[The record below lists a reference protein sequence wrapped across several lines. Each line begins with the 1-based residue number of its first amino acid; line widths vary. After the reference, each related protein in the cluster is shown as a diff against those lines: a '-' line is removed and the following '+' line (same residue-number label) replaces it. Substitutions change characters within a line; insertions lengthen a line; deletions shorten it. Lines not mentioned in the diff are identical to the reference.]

1 MTTTWINKDIF
12 KEGNFSIK
20 EGFADISLNINPLE
34 KFLQANPLKSI
45 FDFNE
50 TFDNLNDS
58 QDFNETFDNLNDS
71 QDFNE
76 TFDNLNEI
84 GKEIQDFNTES
95 TTKITIKQLKQDDNI
110 INSILISLF
119 TLFISLYVSYNW
131 YFNMTEGYKKRF
143 KFYEKFEFTNYLY
156 FFTEY
161 FYNIIQFFDK
171 TITEYI
177 PNNFV
182 KNMKDTFFKER
193 SLFVLIFLISYFS
206 VNFFIRVIL
215 RLYNYLN
222 TYIETGKIDLFK
234 LMYDPKKNNI
244 LATILFVG
252 FVIYGF
258 FESLASIGKKMLGNK
273 MDAAINIE
281 ENLENK
287 LNPGERFKDALM
299 QFKIANP
306 ISYMIIFL
314 IRVSLLY
321 GPTVSSLSALFLIF
335 FMFYSFLG
343 IPYYMSQDNTDNTKN
358 ELFYDDNMSF
368 IEMFR
373 RIHAYMNTNNIFC
386 EILEQDPN
394 NPLTWKE
401 TLFNW
406 AEIFFRTIFNF
417 SPYIIMFSGLFSLIP
432 SILKVQSQE
441 TKWTG
446 ITVISILSI
455 IIFNFMRDEIPIL
468 YVKIQEFKN
477 AVDKVVETVSNVFHT
492 VAT

>member
-1 MTTTWINKDIF
+1 MTTTWINKDKF

-58 QDFNETFDNLNDS
+58 HETFDNI
-71 QDFNE
+71 
-76 TFDNLNEI
+76 NEI
-84 GKEIQDFNTES
+84 GVEVDNNENS
-95 TTKITIKQLKQDDNI
+95 TATKITKTQLKQDDKR
-110 INSILISLF
+110 INSVMISLF
-119 TLFISLYVSYNW
+119 SLFISLYVSYNW

-143 KFYEKFEFTNYLY
+143 KFYEKFDFTNYLY
-156 FFTEY
+156 LFTEY
-161 FYNIIQFFDK
+161 FYNIIEFFDK
-171 TITEYI
+171 TITDYI
-177 PNNFV
+177 PNKFV
-182 KNMKDTFFKER
+182 KNMKETFFKER
-193 SLFVLIFLISYFS
+193 SLFVLIFIISYFS
-206 VNFFIRVIL
+206 VNFMIRIIR
-215 RLYNYLN
+215 RLYKFLN
-222 TYIETGKIDLFK
+222 KYIETGKTDLFK
-234 LMYDPKKNNI
+234 LIYDPKNHNI
-244 LATILFVG
+244 LVTLLYVG

-258 FESLASIGKKMLGNK
+258 LESLASISKKMLGNK
-273 MDAAINIE
+273 IDAAQ
-281 ENLENK
+281 ENLEK
-287 LNPGERFKDALM
+287 TLNPGERFKDALI

-321 GPTVSSLSALFLIF
+321 GPTVSSLSSLILIF
-335 FMFYSFLG
+335 YMFYSLLS
-343 IPYYMSQDNTDNTKN
+343 IPYYTSQDNIDNNKN
-358 ELFYDDNMSF
+358 KLFNDDNMSL

-386 EILEQDPN
+386 EILEQNPN
-394 NPLTWKE
+394 NPLSWKE

-417 SPYIIMFSGLFSLIP
+417 SPYIIMFSGLFSAIP
-432 SILKVQSQE
+432 SILKLHSQE

-446 ITVISILSI
+446 ITIISILSI

-477 AVDKVVETVSNVFHT
+477 TVNKVVETVSNVLHT

>member
-1 MTTTWINKDIF
+1 MTTTWINKDKF

-58 QDFNETFDNLNDS
+58 HETFDNI
-71 QDFNE
+71 
-76 TFDNLNEI
+76 NEI
-84 GKEIQDFNTES
+84 GVEVDINEIGVEVDNNENS
-95 TTKITIKQLKQDDNI
+95 TATKITKTQLKQDDKR
-110 INSILISLF
+110 INSVMISLF
-119 TLFISLYVSYNW
+119 SLFISLYVSYNW

-156 FFTEY
+156 LFTEY
-161 FYNIIQFFDK
+161 FYNIIEFFDK
-171 TITEYI
+171 TITDYI
-177 PNNFV
+177 PNKFV
-182 KNMKDTFFKER
+182 KNMKETFFKER
-193 SLFVLIFLISYFS
+193 SLFVLIFIISYFS
-206 VNFFIRVIL
+206 VNFMIRIIR
-215 RLYNYLN
+215 RLYKFLN
-222 TYIETGKIDLFK
+222 KYIETGKTDLFK
-234 LMYDPKKNNI
+234 LIYDPKNHNI
-244 LATILFVG
+244 LVTLLYVG

-258 FESLASIGKKMLGNK
+258 LESLASIGKKMLGNK
-273 MDAAINIE
+273 IDAAQ
-281 ENLENK
+281 ENLEK
-287 LNPGERFKDALM
+287 TLNPGERFKDALI

-321 GPTVSSLSALFLIF
+321 GPTVSSLSSLILIF
-335 FMFYSFLG
+335 YMFYSLLS
-343 IPYYMSQDNTDNTKN
+343 IPYYTSQANTDNNKN
-358 ELFYDDNMSF
+358 ELFNDDNMSL

-386 EILEQDPN
+386 EILEQNPN
-394 NPLTWKE
+394 NPLSWKE

-417 SPYIIMFSGLFSLIP
+417 SPYIIMFSGLFSAIP
-432 SILKVQSQE
+432 SILKLHSQE

-446 ITVISILSI
+446 ITIISILSI

-477 AVDKVVETVSNVFHT
+477 TVNKVVETVSNVLHT

>member
-1 MTTTWINKDIF
+1 MTTTWINKDKF

-58 QDFNETFDNLNDS
+58 HETFDNI
-71 QDFNE
+71 
-76 TFDNLNEI
+76 NEI
-84 GKEIQDFNTES
+84 GVEVDINEIGVEVDNNENS
-95 TTKITIKQLKQDDNI
+95 TATKITKTQLKQDDKR
-110 INSILISLF
+110 INSVMISLF
-119 TLFISLYVSYNW
+119 SLFISLYVSYNW

-156 FFTEY
+156 LFTEY
-161 FYNIIQFFDK
+161 FYNIIEFFDK
-171 TITEYI
+171 TITDYI
-177 PNNFV
+177 PNKFV
-182 KNMKDTFFKER
+182 KNMKETFFKER
-193 SLFVLIFLISYFS
+193 SLFVLIFIISYFS
-206 VNFFIRVIL
+206 VNFTIHVIQG
-215 RLYNYLN
+215 LYEFLN
-222 TYIETGKIDLFK
+222 NYIETGKTDLFK
-234 LMYDPKKNNI
+234 LIYDPKNHNI
-244 LATILFVG
+244 LVTLLYVG

-258 FESLASIGKKMLGNK
+258 LESLASMGKSIGKKMLGDK
-273 MDAAINIE
+273 MDAIDPTNLE
-281 ENLENK
+281 ENID
-287 LNPGERFKDALM
+287 PGAKFKDALI
-299 QFKIANP
+299 QFKLAHP
-306 ISYMIIFL
+306 ISYIIIFL

-321 GPTVSSLSALFLIF
+321 GPTISSVSSLFLIF
-335 FMFYSFLG
+335 YMFYSLLS
-343 IPYYMSQDNTDNTKN
+343 IPYYMSQDNTDNKKN
-358 ELFYDDNMSF
+358 ELFDDNNMSL

-386 EILEQDPN
+386 EILEQNPN
-394 NPLTWKE
+394 NPLSWKE

-417 SPYIIMFSGLFSLIP
+417 SPYIIMFSGLYSAIP
-432 SILKVQSQE
+432 SILKLHSQE

-446 ITVISILSI
+446 ITIISILSI

-477 AVDKVVETVSNVFHT
+477 TVNKVVETVSNVLHT